1 MAEKSEMVWTC
12 EKGKGR
18 PERGG
23 EGESWKAT
31 ASGKAWEIVE
41 WVCGGGYELVRSG
54 GTCGAGWWMWKAFM
68 ALPTPS

>member
-23 EGESWKAT
+23 EGERVRWFGHVKRAKGDLREV
-31 ASGKAWEIVE
+31 GKVR
-41 WVCGGGYELVRSG
+41 VGRQQLVGRPG
-54 GTCGAGWWMWKAFM
+54 K
-68 ALPTPS
+68 